1 MNSDDSR
8 LQFGKDCLTF
18 NRNQLKFIYK
28 TGYQEVIKQL
38 TFGRFYRYKAQLL
51 VQILRPKVTEYRFER
66 DSTEL
71 KLIAKTN
78 PSDSNLVHDETT
90 TDLPTI

>member
-51 VQILRPKVTEYRFER
+51 VQILKPKVAGDRLER
-66 DSTEL
+66 DSKEL
-71 KLIAKTN
+71 KLRAKTT
-78 PSDSNLVHDETT
+78 PSDPNLDHD
-90 TDLPTI
+90 